1 MLLTEHCFQ
10 NIGEGLKSNYVTHT
24 ALLYSRI
31 CCFILVSLLINAY
44 YFQLCIFIFYLFKK
58 IFHLKRKN
66 GKWKYDLTLLCDL
79 APTHYC
85 VIFHLYSSYKQ
96 STLGYYS
103 QTYLMIDLFLK
114 FQPKL
119 PLRQVLY
126 IYHLLNRVISFSLTL
141 SYSFLI

>member
-1 MLLTEHCFQ
+1 MLITFSYASLFFVSFKT
-10 NIGEGLKSNYVTHT
+10 
-24 ALLYSRI
+24 
-31 CCFILVSLLINAY
+31 LV
-44 YFQLCIFIFYLFKK
+44 
-58 IFHLKRKN
+58 HLKRKN

-79 APTHYC
+79 APTHYW
-85 VIFHLYSSYKQ
+85 VIFHPYSSYKQ